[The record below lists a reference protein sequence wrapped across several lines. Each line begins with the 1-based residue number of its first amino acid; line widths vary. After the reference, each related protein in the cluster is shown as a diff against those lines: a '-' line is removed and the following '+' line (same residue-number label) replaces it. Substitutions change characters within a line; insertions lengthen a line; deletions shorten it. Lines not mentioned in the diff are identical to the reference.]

1 MGSRNQRDVLQQQ
14 NVAGRGAYGEKIL
27 KREGI
32 EDGEAALFDPEEQ
45 TLNARV
51 AEAIV
56 HRRGGYRCSGLSISE
71 GGGQRHCVTLG
82 WHGRITSVA
91 QMVFTKAP

>member
-1 MGSRNQRDVLQQQ
+1 MGSRNQRDILQQQ

-27 KREGI
+27 KREEI
-32 EDGEAALFDPEEQ
+32 EDREAALLDPEEQ

-51 AEAIV
+51 AETVV
-56 HRRGGYRCSGLSISE
+56 HRRGGYRCSGPSRSE

-82 WHGRITSVA
+82 WQGRITSVA
-91 QMVFTKAP
+91 QTAPTRAP